1 MGTIATDN
9 PNYELKFTEENFT
22 FAIQEYKAEAIFS
35 PEQPDGDDGWYSSS
49 VTVTP
54 SDSHSISIDGGK
66 TWGTEPIVFDE
77 YDGDFEYLLRSDKED
92 DTKGAVARN
101 TKPLKIDT
109 TVPIIGGIGGRG
121 NILCRSNFYRFD
133 DNFAYV
139 TVNGVKTTD
148 YTLYAD
154 GSTYVIIAFDL
165 AGRIESLSYTVTVN
179 NGHTFTNYISD
190 KNANCTEN
198 GTRNGNL

>member
-1 MGTIATDN
+1 MGIIF
-9 PNYELKFTEENFT
+9 FTEENFT

-35 PEQPDGDDGWYSSS
+35 PEQPNGDDGWYSSS

-109 TVPIIGGIGGRG
+109 TVPIIGGIEDGVVLVYNYGHG
-121 NILCRSNFYRFD
+121 KLNIL
-133 DNFAYV
+133 
-139 TVNGVKTTD
+139 
-148 YTLYAD
+148 
-154 GSTYVIIAFDL
+154 
-165 AGRIESLSYTVTVN
+165 
-179 NGHTFTNYISD
+179 
-190 KNANCTEN
+190 
-198 GTRNGNL
+198 